1 MWVRRIMIT
10 LPPLHS
16 LIASTPPFQDIV
28 VKTPYQQRCAMPVII
43 PLFRLCRSVLAL
55 SFYTVALTCLWLPFI
70 PSPAWSAPPQAA
82 GEPHTAAAPATI
94 GSITFMTEDY
104 PPYNY
109 YENGNLKGISV
120 DILHSVLTRLR
131 VPEDDKRIR
140 ILPWARGYKTVLETP
155 NTCLFSMNRSPEREQ
170 LFQWV
175 GPIAPNTI
183 VVLARKD
190 RHITVSNGDDLNNYT
205 IATIQDDIAH
215 NMLLK
220 HGYLDNKI
228 VKNPYAT
235 SIIEMLNR
243 KRVDAWAYD
252 ETVARYFIRQ
262 AGYTP
267 NDYERVFLLDS
278 FDTYFAFNWDTDLQL
293 VQKFREAFNAL
304 KEEGKVEEIIH
315 SYTK

>member
-1 MWVRRIMIT
+1 
-10 LPPLHS
+10 
-16 LIASTPPFQDIV
+16 
-28 VKTPYQQRCAMPVII
+28 MPAII
-43 PLFRLCRSVLAL
+43 PLYRLCRRTFAL
-55 SFYTVALTCLWLPFI
+55 SFPAVVLICLWLTFF
-70 PSPAWSAPPQAA
+70 PSPASCAPPQGAD
-82 GEPHTAAAPATI
+82 ETLAAAPPATI
-94 GSITFMTEDY
+94 ESITFMTEDY

-109 YENGNLKGISV
+109 YESGNLRGISV
-120 DILHSVLTRLR
+120 DILNSVLTRLGVKDSDR
-131 VPEDDKRIR
+131 RIR

-262 AGYTP
+262 AGYNP
-267 NDYERVFLLDS
+267 EEYERVFLLDS
-278 FDTYFAFNWDTDLQL
+278 FDTYFAFNWDTDPQL

-304 KEEGKVEEIIH
+304 KEEGKVDAIIH
-315 SYTK
+315 RYTK

>member
-1 MWVRRIMIT
+1 MPAIT
-10 LPPLHS
+10 
-16 LIASTPPFQDIV
+16 
-28 VKTPYQQRCAMPVII
+28 
-43 PLFRLCRSVLAL
+43 PLFRLCRSAFAL
-55 SFYTVALTCLWLPFI
+55 SLSAVAFICLSLAFI
-70 PSPAWSAPPQAA
+70 TPTAHSAPPLTAGDVQA
-82 GEPHTAAAPATI
+82 PAAPPTI
-94 GSITFMTEDY
+94 DAITFMTEDY

-120 DILHSVLTRLR
+120 DILHSVLTRLG
-131 VPEDDKRIR
+131 VEDSSRRIR

-190 RHITVSNGDDLNNYT
+190 RHVTVSSGDDLNNYT

-262 AGYTP
+262 AGYNP

-278 FDTYFAFNWDTDLQL
+278 FDTYFAFNWDTDPQL
-293 VQKFREAFNAL
+293 VQKFRDAFNAL

-315 SYTK
+315 NYTK